1 VTSTHPGWQAL
12 IVPTSRRDEVRASL
26 LQLARVDDRVAGAAI
41 TGSAAAGREDRWS
54 DVDLFFGVTDVA
66 EVLADFSRY
75 LYDELG
81 ALHHFDLA
89 AGPAAYRGFLLP
101 GLLEVDLG
109 FTPVSEFRSYGTAPF
124 VVAFG
129 EPVPPRPA
137 SGTDVDQLTGL
148 IWHHVLHARSSIERG
163 RPWLAEYWISQARFH
178 VLTLA
183 ADRHGLDTAYARG
196 ADSLPDPVKASL
208 DAALVRALDPPG
220 LSRALQAVTR
230 AALTELRQ
238 HDEVTAKRLRQPLL
252 ALADHPEAPQ

>member
-109 FTPVSEFRSYGTAPF
+109 FTRSASSGPTAP
-124 VVAFG
+124 
-129 EPVPPRPA
+129 R
-137 SGTDVDQLTGL
+137 
-148 IWHHVLHARSSIERG
+148 RSSSPSASRSRRVRPRG
-163 RPWLAEYWISQARFH
+163 RTS
-178 VLTLA
+178 T
-183 ADRHGLDTAYARG
+183 
-196 ADSLPDPVKASL
+196 S
-208 DAALVRALDPPG
+208 
-220 LSRALQAVTR
+220 
-230 AALTELRQ
+230 
-238 HDEVTAKRLRQPLL
+238 
-252 ALADHPEAPQ
+252 